1 MFVGQS
7 VERKGLP
14 VLLRAFEALRE
25 HVPARLTLIG
35 SEPEDVEALVLDD
48 RGIAVLGKVDDEA
61 KHAALAAA
69 DVLCAPSLGGE
80 SFGMV
85 LTEAFAQGKP
95 VVASAIPGYTDVVRD
110 GVDGVLVPR
119 GDATALAQALLDLAY
134 EPGRRATLAASAA
147 ERAERYAWP
156 QVARE
161 VLNAYEDAIA
171 VPAPATRAASRRRVV
186 RRTARRRAPAQPGA
200 PPAEHRAAEAQ
211 ARATVARAAAQGR
224 VRAGGPRRHRAQR
237 ARARA
242 HRDPPDR
249 RSRCSH
255 SSPAWVLVALAL
267 MCFSMVLR
275 SVAWHA
281 ILKAALPGVRVRFID
296 ALQGTSIGVLMSA
309 TLPARLGEP
318 ARAMVVS
325 RRVGRPRERVPVVLG
340 TMVSQTLLNLVA
352 LFILG
357 IVMFSTVHYFDG
369 HHAALFAFAIAP
381 LVILLLVIAAPALL
395 RSGLPSRSKRVS
407 DVPAQDARRDDAG
420 ARRPARVP
428 QPAPRRDGDA
438 SPSSRRGACSG
449 CRASC
454 CWSRSASTARRASA
468 RRRRCC
474 SPST

>member
-1 MFVGQS
+1 MGRHRCDVVFIGQS

-35 SEPEDVEALVLDD
+35 AEPEDVEALVLDD

-147 ERAERYAWP
+147 QRAERYAWP

-171 VPAPATRAASRRRVV
+171 TPAPGDRAPSRRRVV
-186 RRTARRRAPAQPGA
+186 RRCCRPTG
-200 PPAEHRAAEAQ
+200 
-211 ARATVARAAAQGR
+211 ARATRRAAC
-224 VRAGGPRRHRAQR
+224 RASSRRSPSPH
-237 ARARA
+237 ARGARGCA
-242 HRDPPDR
+242 GARSRWRRSAASGSARLALEQHRDPPDR
-249 RSRCSH
+249 PVADRSRA
-255 SSPAWVLVALAL
+255 PTWVLVALAL

-275 SVAWHA
+275 SAGWHA
-281 ILKAALPGVRVRFID
+281 ILQRGAARGPR
-296 ALQGTSIGVLMSA
+296 AL
-309 TLPARLGEP
+309 R
-318 ARAMVVS
+318 
-325 RRVGRPRERVPVVLG
+325 RRVPGDVDRRADVG
-340 TMVSQTLLNLVA
+340 
-352 LFILG
+352 
-357 IVMFSTVHYFDG
+357 
-369 HHAALFAFAIAP
+369 HAA
-381 LVILLLVIAAPALL
+381 
-395 RSGLPSRSKRVS
+395 
-407 DVPAQDARRDDAG
+407 
-420 ARRPARVP
+420 RP
-428 QPAPRRDGDA
+428 PR
-438 SPSSRRGACSG
+438 
-449 CRASC
+449 
-454 CWSRSASTARRASA
+454 
-468 RRRRCC
+468 
-474 SPST
+474 